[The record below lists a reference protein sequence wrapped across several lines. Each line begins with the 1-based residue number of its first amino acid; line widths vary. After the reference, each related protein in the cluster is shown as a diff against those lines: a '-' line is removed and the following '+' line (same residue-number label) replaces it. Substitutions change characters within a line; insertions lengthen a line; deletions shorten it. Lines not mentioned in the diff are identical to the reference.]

1 MVKTVT
7 GLKGYKGTDVRGRME
22 LMQASFDDAFPDI
35 PLLEFRFRDLPDPPS
50 AAWFLNPI

>member
-1 MVKTVT
+1 
-7 GLKGYKGTDVRGRME
+7 ME

>member
-1 MVKTVT
+1 
-7 GLKGYKGTDVRGRME
+7 ME

-50 AAWFLNPI
+50 AAWFLNPIFRPSEAHPILNP